1 MEFDFPVENF
11 KTPPH
16 PKGITLVGENVRLEP
31 LNVQNHSANLHEA
44 NSLDVEGKN
53 WDYLSYGPFDD
64 LESYQHWLEKEAV
77 KQDPTFFAII
87 RKLDNKAVGV
97 ASFLRINQTDGSIE
111 VGHINYSPLLQ
122 RTREGTCLLYTSP
135 SPRDEL

>member
-53 WDYLSYGPFDD
+53 WDYLSYGPFDEE
-64 LESYQHWLEKEAV
+64 LSTFLKKSRKTRSY
-77 KQDPTFFAII
+77 
-87 RKLDNKAVGV
+87 
-97 ASFLRINQTDGSIE
+97 FLCY
-111 VGHINYSPLLQ
+111 YSK
-122 RTREGTCLLYTSP
+122 TG
-135 SPRDEL
+135 

>member
-44 NSLDVEGKN
+44 NSLDVEGNIKAR
-53 WDYLSYGPFDD
+53 DKITKLR
-64 LESYQHWLEKEAV
+64 Q
-77 KQDPTFFAII
+77 TFI
-87 RKLDNKAVGV
+87 KSN
-97 ASFLRINQTDGSIE
+97 
-111 VGHINYSPLLQ
+111 NY
-122 RTREGTCLLYTSP
+122 
-135 SPRDEL
+135 

>member
-53 WDYLSYGPFDD
+53 WDYLSYG
-64 LESYQHWLEKEAV
+64 
-77 KQDPTFFAII
+77 
-87 RKLDNKAVGV
+87 
-97 ASFLRINQTDGSIE
+97 
-111 VGHINYSPLLQ
+111 
-122 RTREGTCLLYTSP
+122 CLLYTSP
-135 SPRDEL
+135 SPRDVVPSRMPSSA